1 MYDLVFIIVYLFM
14 HDTRSY
20 ISVFF
25 LLPASR
31 VWQENPKL
39 PAPVTLFF
47 Y

>member
-1 MYDLVFIIVYLFM
+1 MYDLVLIYLFM
-14 HDTRSY
+14 HDTSSY
-20 ISVFF
+20 IF

>member
-1 MYDLVFIIVYLFM
+1 MISFLLLFIFLCMIPDHILVF
-14 HDTRSY
+14 
-20 ISVFF
+20 FF